1 MIGSARFFGPTLDD
15 DDAPSAERVGS
26 KGFGLA
32 MMIRLGLPVP
42 PGFTLDTTL
51 TRDVRA
57 RGGRLDDAERA
68 LIRDALARL
77 ASVPGGPRRV
87 SVRSAPVRSMPGM
100 LDTVL
105 DLSDAEVPDA
115 FERVLASWD
124 GERARSWREEFDI
137 PHDETP
143 AVTVQR
149 MVYGDRGGRSGTGVA
164 YSRDPRTG
172 ETRITGEFLPG
183 ARGPDLVGG
192 RRSGISV
199 AVDPLDANGASFER
213 MYPELYATLARYI
226 ARIESQFCEVPNV
239 EFTVEEGALWFLQTR
254 PATLTLRAAARVTRE
269 LVQRGALSSKAALT
283 RIDPWALLQR
293 MQRRTDPDEA
303 LAAEQSG
310 RLLATGLPAS
320 PGHATG
326 VVVFDPAEAVT
337 RAQRGEAVVLV
348 RRESIAEDVAGIR
361 AADGVLTTAGGLT
374 SHAAVVAR
382 SLGRCC
388 ITGCAGLDVDLNA
401 KVVRTRTVPR
411 KAIPQGAVITLDGTK
426 GRVFEGIVRSRTVLA
441 DPDLTELLRLADA
454 HRAVRVFALVSSRAD
469 LATARELGADGAM
482 LSPESAHAPA
492 LMALLS
498 ELALTDDPPR
508 VLLPR
513 RVTRQELEALR
524 EVRAF
529 TAVIPWPD
537 LPGDARLT
545 ADALLFDQCPS
556 ALEEGIE
563 TGVRISN
570 LRPVETLRAARAAGV
585 AFVACAPEL
594 VPTARW
600 SLAG

>member
-1 MIGSARFFGPTLDD
+1 
-15 DDAPSAERVGS
+15 
-26 KGFGLA
+26 
-32 MMIRLGLPVP
+32 
-42 PGFTLDTTL
+42 
-51 TRDVRA
+51 
-57 RGGRLDDAERA
+57 
-68 LIRDALARL
+68 
-77 ASVPGGPRRV
+77 
-87 SVRSAPVRSMPGM
+87 M

-115 FERVLASWD
+115 VERVLASWD
-124 GERARSWREEFDI
+124 SERARAWREECCI
-137 PHDETP
+137 SHDEPP

-149 MVYGDRGGRSGTGVA
+149 MVYGDRGERSGTGVA

-172 ETRITGEFLPG
+172 EARMTGEYLPG

-192 RRSGISV
+192 RRNGISL
-199 AVDPLDANGASFER
+199 AVDPLDPGGASFER
-213 MYPELYATLARYI
+213 AYPELYATLARYV
-226 ARIESQFCEVPNV
+226 ARIEAHFSEVPNV
-239 EFTVEEGALWFLQTR
+239 EFTVEEGTLWFLQTR

-269 LVQRGALSSKAALT
+269 LVQRGTLAPKVALT

-326 VVVFDPAEAVT
+326 VVVFDPAEAVA

-361 AADGVLTTAGGLT
+361 AAEGVLTTAGGLT

-401 KVVRTRTVPR
+401 RVVRTRTTPR
-411 KAIPQGAVITLDGTK
+411 KVIHQGAVITLDGTK
-426 GRVFEGIVRSRTVLA
+426 GRVFEGIVRSRTILA

-454 HRAVRVFALVSSRAD
+454 HRAAKVFALVSNRAD
-469 LATARELGADGAM
+469 LATARDLGADGVI
-482 LSPESAHAPA
+482 LTLDNAHGAA
-492 LMALLS
+492 LASLLA
-498 ELALTDDPPR
+498 ELGMETDSPR

-513 RVTRQELEALR
+513 GVTRQELDALR
-524 EVRAF
+524 EARAL

-563 TGVRISN
+563 TGLRVTN
-570 LRPVETLRAARAAGV
+570 VRPVETLRAARAAGV

-594 VPTARW
+594 VATARW
-600 SLAG
+600 ALAG